1 MFSLYENIILS
12 KKPIIS
18 EVVRPFVF
26 TKDPLIMDLLQSFA
40 KRSEQGIKEYKGTM
54 GMAKK
59 PTEKWIDDTIEELY
73 DACVYLE
80 KLKRVL
86 KTLKIKK

>member
-1 MFSLYENIILS
+1 MFSLHEDIILS

-40 KRSEQGIKEYKGTM
+40 KRSEQGIKEHKITM
-54 GMAKK
+54 EGAEK
-59 PTEKWIDDTIEELY
+59 PLEKWIDDVIEELY

-80 KLKRVL
+80 KVKRIL
-86 KTLKIKK
+86 RTLNIKK